1 MKIKPLSNRTIR
13 ESKRTITKPNKTLVE
28 EYSDKELRDRSFVIE
43 DEVLEIITHI
53 TYYEIKNLID
63 RVGGRRS
70 TIDKSSPCFVD
81 RYGEVISVN
90 DAVGKGGR
98 SIHADYEEKM
108 LNELYKKYGFMEND
122 LDKQCI
128 EDGWINDDTL
138 TDALQL
144 KMMEYGIFR
153 INTGTNAV
161 ENRFYCVLPAR
172 VDYRLT
178 DSQYDTLRD
187 FLWLSKEL
195 GRHRIIVFLGDD
207 FHIFHLGD
215 DFGPDEVLKEIKSYY
230 GGHTIV
236 DSLNEDMES
245 EWKEIQNEIDNLTY
259 KQVDK
264 GIKELRGY
272 VNDFNGGAVYF
283 IDRYGDII
291 SVEEAMKNSGEN
303 VDDIIHMDFAGLLF
317 DELFI
322 YKYYDWEETAEE
334 YSTDIQDCMM
344 DKMMS
349 LGIIR
354 VNTGTGDVDER
365 CYCALPDKKDFV
377 LNGSQYDALDK
388 FFWWAKE
395 NKEDVQV
402 YMGDAPTL
410 YYAFDKEINTP
421 YKLLNRVKQYYN
433 GFSVKEELNEDGNNP
448 GIEKQKEQLE
458 VSVYRIIEDYIG
470 RNRVDSF
477 GVKYSKVMK
486 IFVVEIVLVDMSP
499 TSNSLTDTRDAM
511 EEQLNAEFGGVKD
524 NTAYFYIKAHGE
536 GQGTINK
543 EEVKKQA
550 LELLEKGK
558 LIGDKTSRGFILP
571 NGDLIDN
578 GYFGENGMPHWK
590 VDERVINKI
599 AFDNHWYYDDIIDA
613 FDVSAIRGDLLAD
626 RIGCIRVNGYNENYI
641 ALPENR
647 PTNAQLYTLE
657 EWIDWFFS
665 EIACSIIVST
675 SNGRQ
680 QKSYSCDEYTGSD
693 VINRI
698 KRFYSSGTLYEA
710 LVMHWGDLDKGIK
723 ADRREIM
730 PGRGTGHFGTGFYF
744 VSKDQYGDMH
754 NDYDPSR
761 PIYVLD
767 TSSYKLYKP
776 LDNDTAYK
784 LHDALK
790 HINDCAKGEKTNFR
804 FKQEDLEREF
814 DDIEFEAYN
823 SDEALE
829 KSEEECNK
837 DFRDAVIGF
846 VKKYEPNVSDY
857 YIERLSNMRPY
868 DLEKEAKRFIEDIV
882 NDDEKLS
889 YAISEIS
896 DMFYVDEED
905 VEDIVINAYNTKS
918 EDSISTLVMKGLG
931 YEGIDVS
938 HLQKSG
944 KGVMGLDDFSYGTVV
959 YDLKPGTYKRI
970 AEPRGEKK

>member
-13 ESKRTITKPNKTLVE
+13 ESNRTITKSNRTLV
-28 EYSDKELRDRSFVIE
+28 
-43 DEVLEIITHI
+43 
-53 TYYEIKNLID
+53 
-63 RVGGRRS
+63 
-70 TIDKSSPCFVD
+70 
-81 RYGEVISVN
+81 
-90 DAVGKGGR
+90 
-98 SIHADYEEKM
+98 
-108 LNELYKKYGFMEND
+108 
-122 LDKQCI
+122 
-128 EDGWINDDTL
+128 
-138 TDALQL
+138 
-144 KMMEYGIFR
+144 
-153 INTGTNAV
+153 
-161 ENRFYCVLPAR
+161 
-172 VDYRLT
+172 
-178 DSQYDTLRD
+178 
-187 FLWLSKEL
+187 
-195 GRHRIIVFLGDD
+195 
-207 FHIFHLGD
+207 
-215 DFGPDEVLKEIKSYY
+215 
-230 GGHTIV
+230 
-236 DSLNEDMES
+236 EDMES
-245 EWKEIQNEIDNLTY
+245 EWREIENAIGNITY
-259 KQVDK
+259 QQADE
-264 GIKELRGY
+264 GMKELGGY
-272 VNDFNGGAVYF
+272 VNDFNGGSPYF

-291 SVEEAMKNSGEN
+291 SVDEAVTSAGEGD
-303 VDDIIHMDFAGLLF
+303 DDIIHMDYAGLLF
-317 DELFI
+317 DTLFA
-322 YKYYDWEETAEE
+322 YRYYEWEEAAEE
-334 YSTDIQDCMM
+334 YATDIQDYMM

-354 VNTGTGDVDER
+354 VNTGTSDVEDR

-395 NKEDVQV
+395 NKEGVQV

-421 YKLLNRVKQYYN
+421 DKLINRVKQYYN
-433 GFSVKEELNEDGNNP
+433 GFSVKEALNEDENNP
-448 GIEKQKEQLE
+448 DIEKQKEQLE
-458 VSVYRIIEDYIG
+458 VSVYSIIEDYIG
-470 RNRVDSF
+470 RNRVDAF
-477 GVKYSKVMK
+477 GVKYNKEMNMFA
-486 IFVVEIVLVDMSP
+486 IEIALVDMSP
-499 TSNSLTDTRDAM
+499 TSDSLTDTRDAM
-511 EEQLNAEFGGVKD
+511 EEQLNAKFVGVAHGI
-524 NTAYFYIKAHGE
+524 AYFYIKAQGE

-550 LELLEKGK
+550 LELLSKGK
-558 LIGDKTSRGFILP
+558 VDWTERGFILP
-571 NGDLIDN
+571 NGDLVDN
-578 GYFGENGMPHWK
+578 GYFGEDGMPHWK
-590 VDERVINKI
+590 VDERIINKI
-599 AFDNHWYYDDIIDA
+599 AFDNHLEYDDIVDA
-613 FDVSAIRGDLLAD
+613 FDVNAKRGDLLAD

-647 PTNAQLYTLE
+647 PTNEQLYTLE
-657 EWIDWFFS
+657 EWIDHFFS
-665 EIACSIIVST
+665 DVYSAISVST
-675 SNGRQ
+675 FNGRQ
-680 QKSYSCDEYTGSD
+680 QQQYNDDECTGRD
-693 VINRI
+693 VVNRI
-698 KRFYSSGTLYEA
+698 KRYYSSGTLYEA

-723 ADRREIM
+723 ADKRDIM

-754 NDYDPSR
+754 YDYDPSR

-776 LDNDTAYK
+776 LDNSTAYK

-790 HINDCAKGEKTNFR
+790 YINDCAKGERTNFR

-814 DDIEFEAYN
+814 DDIEYEAYN

-882 NDDEKLS
+882 NDDERLS
-889 YAISEIS
+889 YAISEIA

-905 VEDIVINAYNTKS
+905 VEDLVINAYNTKS

-944 KGVMGLDDFSYGTVV
+944 QGVVGLDDFSYGTVV

>member
-13 ESKRTITKPNKTLVE
+13 ESNKTITKSNRTLVE

-63 RVGGRRS
+63 KVGGRRS

-90 DAVGKGGR
+90 DAIGKGSR
-98 SIHADYEEKM
+98 AIHADYEEKM
-108 LNELYKKYGFMEND
+108 LNELYKRYGFMEND
-122 LDKQCI
+122 LDKRCI

-144 KMMEYGIFR
+144 KMMECGVFR

-178 DSQYDTLRD
+178 DSQYDTLKD
-187 FLWLSKEL
+187 FLWLSEEL

-207 FHIFHLGD
+207 FHDFHLRDG
-215 DFGPDEVLKEIKSYY
+215 FGPDEVLKEIKSYY
-230 GGHTIV
+230 GGHTII

-245 EWKEIQNEIDNLTY
+245 DWKEIQNEIDNLTY
-259 KQVDK
+259 QQVDK
-264 GIKELRGY
+264 GMKEFRGY

-291 SVEEAMKNSGEN
+291 SVEEAMEHSGED

-322 YKYYDWEETAEE
+322 DRYDDWEETAEE
-334 YSTDIQDCMM
+334 YTTDIQDYMM

-354 VNTGTGDVDER
+354 VNTGTSDVEER

-421 YKLLNRVKQYYN
+421 DKLLNRVKQYYN
-433 GFSVKEELNEDGNNP
+433 GFSVKEALNEDENNP
-448 GIEKQKEQLE
+448 EIEKQKEQLE
-458 VSVYRIIEDYIG
+458 IAVYQIIEDYIG
-470 RNRVDSF
+470 RNKVDAFS
-477 GVKYSKVMK
+477 VKYNKERNK
-486 IFVVEIVLVDMSP
+486 FNIEILLVDKITP
-499 TSNSLTDTRDAM
+499 ETLDDTEEAM
-511 EEQLNAEFGGVKD
+511 EEQLNAKFDGIQDGIL
-524 NTAYFYIKAHGE
+524 YFYTKAKGVT
-536 GQGTINK
+536 GGNVNK
-543 EEVKKQA
+543 EEIAKQY
-550 LELLEKGK
+550 LELLDKGK
-558 LIGDKTSRGFILP
+558 AKEAERGFILP
-571 NGDLIDN
+571 NGDLVNN
-578 GYFGENGMPHWK
+578 GNFGENGMTHWR
-590 VDERVINKI
+590 VDEKIINAI
-599 AFDNHWYYDDIIDA
+599 AWKNHLEYDDIVDA
-613 FDVSAIRGDLLAD
+613 FDVNARRGDILAD
-626 RIGCIRVNGYNENYI
+626 ALGCIRVNGYNENYI
-641 ALPENR
+641 SLPKER

-665 EIACSIIVST
+665 DVYSKISVTTFS
-675 SNGRQ
+675 GQ
-680 QKSYSCDEYTGSD
+680 QQQYNDDEYTGKD
-693 VINRI
+693 VVNLI
-698 KRFYSSGTLYEA
+698 KRYYSSGTLYEA

-723 ADRREIM
+723 ADKRMQM

-754 NDYDPSR
+754 TDYDPSR

-776 LDNDTAYK
+776 LDNNTAYK

-790 HINDCAKGEKTNFR
+790 YINDCAKGERTNFR

-814 DDIEFEAYN
+814 DDIEYETYN

-829 KSEEECNK
+829 KSEEECDK

-857 YIERLSNMRPY
+857 YIGRLSNMRPY
-868 DLEKEAKRFIEDIV
+868 DLEKTAKRFIEDV
-882 NDDEKLS
+882 VSDDEKLS
-889 YAISEIS
+889 YAISEIA

-905 VEDIVINAYNTKS
+905 VENLVINSYNTKS

-944 KGVMGLDDFSYGTVV
+944 QGVMGLDDFSYGTVV
-959 YDLKPGTYKRI
+959 YDLKPGTYERI